1 MAFVNNLL
9 GKYLS
14 FFYKKAAGPNLPCS
28 GVSDLA
34 IGNFLPDKKAPA
46 SLPYRAEKRVL
57 IVQGRTPA
65 QASCSSPRLAALR

>member
-28 GVSDLA
+28 GVSDLSMGRFSQA
-34 IGNFLPDKKAPA
+34 KKHPPLSPIGQK
-46 SLPYRAEKRVL
+46 S
-57 IVQGRTPA
+57 G
-65 QASCSSPRLAALR
+65 C

>member
-28 GVSDLA
+28 GVSDLSMGCFFRA
-34 IGNFLPDKKAPA
+34 KKHPPLSPIGQK
-46 SLPYRAEKRVL
+46 S
-57 IVQGRTPA
+57 G
-65 QASCSSPRLAALR
+65 C

>member
-14 FFYKKAAGPNLPCS
+14 FFYKKAAGPHLPCS
-28 GVSDLA
+28 GMSDLSM
-34 IGNFLPDKKAPA
+34 GCFFPGKKAPA

-57 IVQGRTPA
+57 IFFRVVLRLRHPA
-65 QASCSSPRLAALR
+65 AHHGLRP

>member
-28 GVSDLA
+28 GVSDLSM
-34 IGNFLPDKKAPA
+34 GCFLPDKKAPA
-46 SLPYRAEKRVL
+46 SLPHRAEKRVL
-57 IVQGRTPA
+57 IFFRVVLRLRYPA
-65 QASCSSPRLAALR
+65 AHHGLRP

>member
-28 GVSDLA
+28 VTSDLSM
-34 IGNFLPDKKAPA
+34 GRFFPGKKAPA

-57 IVQGRTPA
+57 IFFRVVLRLRHPA
-65 QASCSSPRLAALR
+65 AHHGLRP